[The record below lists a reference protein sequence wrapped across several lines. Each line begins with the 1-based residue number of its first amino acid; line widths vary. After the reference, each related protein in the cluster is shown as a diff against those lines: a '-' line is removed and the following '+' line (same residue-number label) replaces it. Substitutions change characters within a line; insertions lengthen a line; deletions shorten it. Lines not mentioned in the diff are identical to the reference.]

1 MDAILG
7 RDDRLV
13 AKLADAAEKLDV
25 TFAAVIGT
33 PVPAVIGT
41 DYRALERMLA
51 KKTEL
56 PVLTVNTDGMELYDR
71 GEEKAYLVLFGRFAG
86 ENVDVEPGNIEKT
99 QTAEWQERR
108 CVWGY

>member
-1 MDAILG
+1 M
-7 RDDRLV
+7 
-13 AKLADAAEKLDV
+13 
-25 TFAAVIGT
+25 IGT

-86 ENVDVEPGNIEKT
+86 ENVDVEPENIEKT
-99 QTAEWQERR
+99 QTAESCDGKRNGKNEDASVDIEDRPRAVSYTHLDGEKRQ
-108 CVWGY
+108 V